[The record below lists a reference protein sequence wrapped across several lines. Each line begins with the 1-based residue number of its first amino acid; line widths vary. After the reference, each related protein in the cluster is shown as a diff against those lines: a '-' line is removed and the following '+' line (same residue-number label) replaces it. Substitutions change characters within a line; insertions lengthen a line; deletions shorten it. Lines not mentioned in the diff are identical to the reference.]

1 MYVDNHGYTQYDSNE
16 ILALI
21 KKRYKKHGKIVTR
34 DLKHR
39 NGLPSINQ
47 VINIFGSFQNCIL
60 EAGISIENK
69 KHLFN
74 RECLSDKEMIES
86 YKNFVTEHLKTH
98 IYLPTNDEVDACPY
112 IQNTCV
118 YIRRFGSFENLN
130 QLIGY
135 NQKEFNRDAME
146 RDMLHKYKCACED
159 IGHVLNSR
167 EITALSKSNKEYL
180 YSTEAY
186 ITHFGSLHNL
196 QEICKF
202 NKTRPGRNVT
212 EDELIEKLQWLSSE
226 LGRVPVQNDLYLY
239 KTMPSV
245 NKYVKV
251 FGSYKNALLK
261 AELSNKRVYKT
272 KNGTLCRS
280 TFELRLAQML
290 ESYNIP
296 YKNEVLYQDI
306 IPGFKKKY
314 RFDFEI
320 FLFNQKLYIEL
331 FGIIGNS
338 KYEKRKQEKIQ
349 ICKTNRIPLIQLFQK
364 DIYSKSNHQIY
375 KKICEL
381 ANVYLKV
388 IA

>member
-1 MYVDNHGYTQYDSNE
+1 MYVDNHGYTQYSRSE
-16 ILALI
+16 ILVLI
-21 KKRYKKHGKIVTR
+21 KKWYKKHGKILIR

-39 NGLPSINQ
+39 NNLPSVNQ
-47 VINIFGSFQNCIL
+47 VINMFGSFQNCIL
-60 EAGISIENK
+60 EAGISIADK

-86 YKNFVTEHLKTH
+86 YKNFVAEHLKTH
-98 IYLPTNDEVDACPY
+98 IYLPTNDEVDACPC
-112 IQNTCV
+112 IQSTCV

-130 QLIGY
+130 HLIGY

-146 RDMLHKYKCACED
+146 RDMLHKYKSACED
-159 IGHVLNSR
+159 IGHALNSR

-196 QEICKF
+196 QSICGF
-202 NKTRPGRNVT
+202 NKTRPGFGAT
-212 EDELIEKLQWLSSE
+212 EDELIKKLKWLASE
-226 LGRVPVQNDLYLY
+226 IGRVPVQNDLYLY
-239 KTMPSV
+239 KTIPSV
-245 NKYVKV
+245 KKYVKI
-251 FGSYKNALLK
+251 FGSYKNALVK
-261 AELSNKRVYKT
+261 AGLSDKRVYKT
-272 KNGTLCRS
+272 KNGIMCRS
-280 TFELRLAQML
+280 TFELKLAQVL

-306 IPGFKKKY
+306 IPSFKKKY

-320 FLFNQKLYIEL
+320 VLFEQKLYIEV

-349 ICKTNRIPLIQLFQK
+349 ICETNNIPLIQLFQK

-375 KKICEL
+375 KRICEL
-381 ANVYLKV
+381 SNSYLKEV
-388 IA
+388 A